1 MDLITVMRKFPDQ
14 QACMAYLETVR
25 WGDHP
30 VCPHCNGDQVG
41 RKVDGDR
48 IGRWNCHSCSISFNV
63 LSDTIFSRTKIPLQ
77 KWFLAIALILN
88 AKKSISSHQLARDLD
103 LNQKSAWYMKM
114 RIRDNMV
121 EDREG
126 FLYGI
131 VEADETFVGGKPR
144 GHRKHRQKAATDQQ
158 DDESEQPKR
167 GRGTKKLPVI
177 GAVARGG
184 RVMAQPSPKVT
195 AKTLKDFLSRHVNPE
210 DSVLVTDEFPAY
222 RPMGQ
227 WVPHFTINHAVRYVE
242 GLIHTNT
249 IEGFWSLVKRAVY
262 GTHHHYSREHAAAY
276 IVESCYK
283 YNVRNNPD
291 QFGDFMRGAMAA

>member
-1 MDLITVMRKFPDQ
+1 MSRFPDQ
-14 QACMAYLETVR
+14 QACILYLESVR
-25 WGDHP
+25 WPDQA
-30 VCPHCNGDQVG
+30 VCPHCNGSHVG
-41 RKVDGDR
+41 RKQDGTR
-48 IGRWNCHSCSISFNV
+48 IGRWNCHDCSVSFNV
-63 LSDTIFSRTKIPLQ
+63 LSGTIFSRTKIPLQ

-88 AKKSISSHQLARDLD
+88 AKKSISSHQLSRDLG

-126 FLYGI
+126 LLYGI

-144 GHRKHRQKAATDQQ
+144 KSRQEGA
-158 DDESEQPKR
+158 ERPKR
-167 GRGTKKLPVI
+167 GRGTSKLPII

-184 RVMAQPSPKVT
+184 RVVAQPSPKVT
-195 AKTLKDFLSRHVNPE
+195 AKTLGDFLSRHVKSE

-227 WVPHFTINHAVRYVE
+227 WVPHFTISHAVRYVE

-249 IEGFWSLVKRAVY
+249 IEGFWSLVKRAIY
-262 GTHHHYSREHAAAY
+262 GQHHHYSKEHAAAY
-276 IVESCYK
+276 IVEACYK
-283 YNVRNNPD
+283 YNIRHNPN
-291 QFGDFMRGAMAA
+291 QFEDFLTGAVTV